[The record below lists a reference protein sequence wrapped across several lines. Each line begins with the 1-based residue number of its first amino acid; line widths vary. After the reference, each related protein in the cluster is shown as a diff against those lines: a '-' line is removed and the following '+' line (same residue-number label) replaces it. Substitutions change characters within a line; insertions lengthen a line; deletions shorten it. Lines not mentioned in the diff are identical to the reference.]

1 MCIIC
6 IDIERDRLR
15 FKEAIRN
22 LREMYQTIDYDHRD
36 EVIKRVL
43 KLEIE
48 ERRKKKEAKNEASS

>member
-15 FKEAIRN
+15 FKESIKN
-22 LREMYQTIDYDHRD
+22 LRERYQTIDYDHRD
-36 EVIKRVL
+36 EVTRKVL

-48 ERRKKKEAKNEASS
+48 ERKKKKEAKNEASS

>member
-15 FKEAIRN
+15 FKEAIKN
-22 LREMYQTIDYDHRD
+22 LREMYQTIAYDHRD
-36 EVIKRVL
+36 EVTRKVL

-48 ERRKKKEAKNEASS
+48 ERKKKKEAKNEASS

>member
-15 FKEAIRN
+15 FKEAIKN

-36 EVIKRVL
+36 EVTRKVL

-48 ERRKKKEAKNEASS
+48 ERMKKKEAKNEASS